1 MLSGGTMLELYHSIN
16 SVCAQKVRIALAE
29 KGQQATDHLLTL
41 QGDQNDPVYLKL
53 NPNGVVPTLVH
64 DDKVITESSLILY
77 YINEVFADPPLM
89 PATPVAR
96 HRVRMYNKL
105 IDEYM
110 HNACTIITFATA
122 FRPRF
127 LKMARE
133 EWLVEINKAPLKR
146 RAEYKRSVIEHGLE
160 SEFVI
165 DALAQHQK
173 LISWMAEDLKRGP
186 YLAGESFS
194 NADCAVVPYILR
206 LELLKLGAMWQVEP
220 GVANWWGRLQERP
233 SVKAA
238 IFDRMTEADWAPF
251 KNLSPDPWPKVQAL
265 LKAA

>member
-1 MLSGGTMLELYHSIN
+1 MEDGMLELYHNIN
-16 SVCAQKVRIALAE
+16 SVCAQKVRIALYE
-29 KGQQATDHLLTL
+29 KDQPVKEHLLTL
-41 QGDQNDPVYLKL
+41 QGDQNDPAYMKL

-64 DDKVITESSLILY
+64 NDNVITESSLILY
-77 YINEVFADPPLM
+77 YIDEAFPDPPLM
-89 PATPVAR
+89 PETPVAR
-96 HRVRMYNKL
+96 HRVRLYNKL

-133 EWLVEINKAPLKR
+133 EWLGEINKAPLKR
-146 RAEYKRSVIEHGLE
+146 RAEYKRSVIEHGLD

-186 YLAGESFS
+186 YLAGDNFS

-206 LELLKLGAMWQVEP
+206 LELLKLGAMWEIEP
-220 GVANWWGRLQERP
+220 AVANWWARAQKRP
-233 SVKAA
+233 SIKAA
-238 IFDRMTEADWAPF
+238 IFDRMQETDWAPF
-251 KNLSPDPWPKVQAL
+251 RNLAPDPWPKVRSL